1 MAVKQIYN
9 IVNSVNSQT
18 MGLDDLSVVDE
29 QGLISLGK
37 TILTTNGL
45 ADTWL
50 NSLAQRIGRTI
61 ISFREYKSKYSDMV
75 LDSMQW
81 GNIVQKIK
89 VSMPKATEDESY
101 NLVDGKSIDMYK
113 VANPKVTQSFFTTET
128 PYQFYVT
135 IKREQLEEAFTSET
149 AMNGFIGAI
158 YGEVQNAIEL
168 SLEGLARNCINN
180 FIAERLKSKK
190 CTFNLLGMYNNETGK
205 KLTVTTCKHDKEFL
219 AYCVSR
225 INLISK
231 YMENMTTIY
240 NDGTQTRHTPKA
252 LQHLRILED
261 FESRLET
268 VVQYQAFRDGY
279 VKLNNYHT
287 TSFWQSIKSPDSIFV
302 KPASDNAEASDNAK
316 ASDNAEAISQSNIL
330 AILYDRDALGLY
342 KKDSWNST
350 TPFNSAGGY
359 YNTYYHHKELYF
371 NDLSEN
377 FVVFYLAD
385 ADSEATK

>member
-1 MAVKQIYN
+1 MAVKQIYD
-9 IVNSVNSQT
+9 IVNSVNKQT
-18 MGLDDLSVVDE
+18 MGLTDLTVVDE
-29 QGLISLGK
+29 QGLISLGQ
-37 TILTTNGL
+37 TVLTTNGL

-50 NSLAQRIGRTI
+50 NSLAQRIGKTI

-89 VSMPKATEDESY
+89 VSMPEATKDESY
-101 NLVDGKSIDMYK
+101 NLIDGQSVDMYK
-113 VANPKVTQSFFTTET
+113 VANPKVTQSFFTSET

-135 IKREQLEEAFTSET
+135 VKRTQLKEAFTSET
-149 AMNGFIGAI
+149 SMNGFIGAV

-168 SLEGLARNCINN
+168 SLESLARNCINN
-180 FIAERLKSKK
+180 FIGEKVNAAKQI
-190 CTFNLLGMYNNETGK
+190 NLLDMYNTETNNT
-205 KLTVTTCKHDKEFL
+205 LTVNTCLHNKEFL

-225 INLISK
+225 INLYSK
-231 YMENMTTIY
+231 YMENMSTEY
-240 NDGTQTRHTPKA
+240 NDGSQTRHTPKS
-252 LQHLRILED
+252 LQHLRVLED

-268 VVQYQAFRDGY
+268 VVQYQAFRDNY

-287 TSFWQSIKSPDSIFV
+287 TSFWQSV
-302 KPASDNAEASDNAK
+302 KKPSEINVNISSDGTAVNYSG
-316 ASDNAEAISQSNIL
+316 IL
-330 AILYDRDALGLY
+330 AVLYDRDALGLY

-377 FVVFYLAD
+377 FVVFVIAD
-385 ADSEATK
+385 N

>member
-1 MAVKQIYN
+1 MEVKQIYD

-18 MGLDDLSVVDE
+18 MGVTDLTVVDE
-29 QGLISLGK
+29 QGLISLGQ
-37 TILTTNGL
+37 TILNTNGL

-50 NSLAQRIGRTI
+50 NSLAQRIGKTI

-89 VSMPKATEDESY
+89 VSMPKATKDESY
-101 NLVDGKSIDMYK
+101 SLVNGESVDMYK
-113 VANPKVTQSFFTTET
+113 VANPTVTQSFFTTET
-128 PYQFYVT
+128 PYQFFVT
-135 IKREQLEEAFTSET
+135 IKRTQLEEAFTSE
-149 AMNGFIGAI
+149 ASMNGFIGAI

-168 SLEGLARNCINN
+168 SLESLARNCINN
-180 FIAERLKSKK
+180 FIGERIKSNKGK
-190 CTFNLLGMYNNETGK
+190 YNLLSMYNTETGK
-205 KLTVTTCKHDKEFL
+205 TLKVNTCLHDKEFL

-231 YMENMTTIY
+231 YMENMSTIY
-240 NDGTQTRHTPKA
+240 NDGTQTRHTPKS
-252 LQHLRILED
+252 LQHLRVLED

-287 TSFWQSIKSPDSIFV
+287 TSFWQNIKYPDYI
-302 KPASDNAEASDNAK
+302 KINIASDGSLVHQA
-316 ASDNAEAISQSNIL
+316 NIL

-377 FVVFYLAD
+377 FVVFYIAD
-385 ADSEATK
+385 NTPTGKE

>member
-1 MAVKQIYN
+1 MAVKQIYD

-18 MGLDDLSVVDE
+18 MGVTDLTVVDE
-29 QGLISLGK
+29 QGLISLGQ
-37 TILTTNGL
+37 TVLTTNGL

-89 VSMPKATEDESY
+89 VSMPEATEDESY
-101 NLVDGKSIDMYK
+101 TLVDGKSIDMYK

-128 PYQFYVT
+128 PYQFFVT

-180 FIAERLKSKK
+180 FIAERVSSKK
-190 CTFNLLGMYNNETGK
+190 ASYNLLEMYNTETNK
-205 KLTVTTCKHDKEFL
+205 NLTVATCLHDKEFL

-231 YMENMTTIY
+231 YMENMTKIY

-252 LQHLRILED
+252 LQHLRVLED

-287 TSFWQSIKSPDSIFV
+287 TSFWQSIKNPDKINL
-302 KPASDNAEASDNAK
+302 KK
-316 ASDNAEAISQSNIL
+316 ASNGVALEQSNII

-385 ADSEATK
+385 A

>member
-1 MAVKQIYN
+1 MAVKQIYD
-9 IVNSVNSQT
+9 IVNSVNKQT
-18 MGLDDLSVVDE
+18 MGLTELTVVDE
-29 QGLISLGK
+29 QGLISLGQ
-37 TILTTNGL
+37 TVLTTNGL

-50 NSLAQRIGRTI
+50 NSLAQRIGKTI

-89 VSMPKATEDESY
+89 VSMPEATKDESY
-101 NLVDGKSIDMYK
+101 NLIDGQSVDMYK
-113 VANPKVTQSFFTTET
+113 VANPKVQQSFFTSET

-135 IKREQLEEAFTSET
+135 VKRTQLKEAFTSE
-149 AMNGFIGAI
+149 ASMNGFIGAI
-158 YGEVQNAIEL
+158 YGEVQNAIEV
-168 SLEGLARNCINN
+168 SLESLARNCINN
-180 FIAERLKSKK
+180 FIGEKINNTKQI
-190 CTFNLLGMYNNETGK
+190 NLLDMYNTETSNT
-205 KLTVTTCKHDKEFL
+205 LTVNTCLHNKEFL

-225 INLISK
+225 INLYSK
-231 YMENMTTIY
+231 YMENMSTAY
-240 NDGTQTRHTPKA
+240 NDGTQTRHTPKS
-252 LQHLRILED
+252 LQHLRVLED

-268 VVQYQAFRDGY
+268 VVQYQAFRDNY

-287 TSFWQSIKSPDSIFV
+287 TSFWQSVNKPSEINV
-302 KPASDNAEASDNAK
+302 KISSDGTAVTCSG
-316 ASDNAEAISQSNIL
+316 IL
-330 AILYDRDALGLY
+330 AVLYDRDALGLY

-377 FVVFYLAD
+377 FVVFVIAD
-385 ADSEATK
+385 N

>member
-1 MAVKQIYN
+1 MAGNKIYE
-9 IVNSVNSQT
+9 IVNSVNKQT
-18 MGLDDLSVVDE
+18 MGVTDLTVVDE
-29 QGLISLGK
+29 QGLISLGQ
-37 TILTTNGL
+37 TVLTTNGL

-75 LDSMQW
+75 LDSLQW

-89 VSMPKATEDESY
+89 VSMPEATEDESY
-101 NLVDGKSIDMYK
+101 NLVNGVSVDMYK
-113 VANPKVTQSFFTTET
+113 VAKPKVTQSFFTSET

-135 IKREQLEEAFTSET
+135 VKRTQLQEAFTSEG
-149 AMNGFIGAI
+149 AMNGFISAI

-168 SLEGLARNCINN
+168 SLESLARNCINN
-180 FIAERLKSKK
+180 FIGEKFKAKN
-190 CTFNLLGMYNNETGK
+190 TINLLSLYNTETSK
-205 KLTVTTCKHDKEFL
+205 ALTSTTCLHDKEFL
-219 AYCVSR
+219 AFCVSR
-225 INLISK
+225 IKLYSR
-231 YMENMTTIY
+231 YLENMSTKF
-240 NDGTQTRHTPKA
+240 NDGTQTRHTPKS
-252 LQHLRILED
+252 LQHLRVLED

-279 VKLNNYHT
+279 VKLENYHT
-287 TSFWQSIKSPDSIFV
+287 TSFWQALDTPDKINVKVSSDGTAIIKSGIV
-302 KPASDNAEASDNAK
+302 
-316 ASDNAEAISQSNIL
+316 AIM
-330 AILYDRDALGLY
+330 YDRDALGLY

-377 FVVFYLAD
+377 FVVFVIED
-385 ADSEATK
+385 A

>member
-1 MAVKQIYN
+1 MAVKQIYD

-18 MGLDDLSVVDE
+18 MGLNNLTVVDE
-29 QGLISLGK
+29 QGLISLGQ

-89 VSMPKATEDESY
+89 VSMPRATEDESY
-101 NLVDGKSIDMYK
+101 SLVNGQSVDMYK
-113 VANPKVTQSFFTTET
+113 VANPEVKQTFFTTET
-128 PYQFYVT
+128 PYQFFVT
-135 IKREQLEEAFTSET
+135 IKRKQLEEAFTSEN

-180 FIAERLKSKK
+180 FIAERFASGKAY
-190 CTFNLLGMYNNETGK
+190 FNLLEMYNTETNK
-205 KLTVTTCKHDKEFL
+205 TLTVNTCLHDKEFL

-240 NDGTQTRHTPKA
+240 NDGTQKRHTPKL
-252 LQHLRILED
+252 LQHLRVLED

-268 VVQYQAFRDGY
+268 VVQYQAFKDGY

-287 TSFWQSIKSPDSIFV
+287 TSFWQSIKEPDKINI
-302 KPASDNAEASDNAK
+302 KTASKGTALT
-316 ASDNAEAISQSNIL
+316 QSNII
-330 AILYDRDALGLY
+330 AVLYDRDALGLY

-385 ADSEATK
+385 A

>member
-1 MAVKQIYN
+1 MAVKQIYD
-9 IVNSVNSQT
+9 IVNSVNKQT
-18 MGLDDLSVVDE
+18 MGLTELTVVDE
-29 QGLISLGK
+29 ESLISLGQ
-37 TILTTNGL
+37 TVLTTNGL

-50 NSLAQRIGRTI
+50 NSLAQRIGKTI

-89 VSMPKATEDESY
+89 VSMPEATKDESY
-101 NLVDGKSIDMYK
+101 DLIDGQSVDMYK
-113 VANPKVTQSFFTTET
+113 VANPRVTQSFFTSET

-135 IKREQLEEAFTSET
+135 VKRTQLKEAFTSET
-149 AMNGFIGAI
+149 SMNGFIGAI

-168 SLEGLARNCINN
+168 SLESLARNCINN
-180 FIAERLKSKK
+180 FIGEKVNDTKQI
-190 CTFNLLGMYNNETGK
+190 NLLSMYNIETSNT
-205 KLTVTTCKHDKEFL
+205 LTVDTCLHNKEFL

-225 INLISK
+225 INLYSK
-231 YMENMTTIY
+231 YMENMSSAY
-240 NDGTQTRHTPKA
+240 NDGTQTRHTPKS
-252 LQHLRILED
+252 LQHLRVLED

-268 VVQYQAFRDGY
+268 VVQYQAFRDNY

-287 TSFWQSIKSPDSIFV
+287 TSFWQSVKKPSEIKV
-302 KPASDNAEASDNAK
+302 KIASDGTTVNCSG
-316 ASDNAEAISQSNIL
+316 IL
-330 AILYDRDALGLY
+330 AVLYDRDALGLY

-377 FVVFYLAD
+377 FLVFVIAD
-385 ADSEATK
+385 A

>member
-1 MAVKQIYN
+1 MPVKQIYD
-9 IVNSVNSQT
+9 IVNSVNKQT
-18 MGLDDLSVVDE
+18 MGLTDLTVVDE
-29 QGLISLGK
+29 QGLISLGQ
-37 TILTTNGL
+37 TVLTTNGL

-61 ISFREYKSKYSDMV
+61 ISFREYQSKYSDMV
-75 LDSMQW
+75 LDSLQW

-89 VSMPKATEDESY
+89 VSMPEATEDESY
-101 NLVDGKSIDMYK
+101 DLVDGESVDMYK
-113 VANPKVTQSFFTTET
+113 VANPKVTQSFFTSET
-128 PYQFYVT
+128 PYQFFVT
-135 IKREQLEEAFTSET
+135 VKRTQLQEAFTSEG

-168 SLEGLARNCINN
+168 SLESLARNCINN
-180 FIAERLKSKK
+180 FIAEKINKTSQVNLLSMYNTETNKTL
-190 CTFNLLGMYNNETGK
+190 TFN
-205 KLTVTTCKHDKEFL
+205 TCLHDKEFL

-225 INLISK
+225 INLYSK
-231 YMENMTTIY
+231 YMENMSTEY
-240 NDGTQTRHTPKA
+240 NDGTQTRHTPKS
-252 LQHLRILED
+252 LQHLRVLED

-268 VVQYQAFRDGY
+268 VVQYQAFRENY

-287 TSFWQSIKSPDSIFV
+287 TSFWQSIKKPSEINV
-302 KPASDNAEASDNAK
+302 KISSDGTEINSKGIVAV
-316 ASDNAEAISQSNIL
+316 
-330 AILYDRDALGLY
+330 LYDRDALGLY

-377 FVVFYLAD
+377 FVVFVIED
-385 ADSEATK
+385 A

>member
-1 MAVKQIYN
+1 MAVKQIYD

-18 MGLDDLSVVDE
+18 MGVTNLTVVDE
-29 QGLISLGK
+29 QGLISLGQ
-37 TILTTNGL
+37 TVLTTNGL

-89 VSMPKATEDESY
+89 VSMPEATEDESY
-101 NLVDGKSIDMYK
+101 ALVDGKSIDMYK

-128 PYQFYVT
+128 PYQFFVT
-135 IKREQLEEAFTSET
+135 IKREQLEEAFTSEQS
-149 AMNGFIGAI
+149 MNGFIGAI

-168 SLEGLARNCINN
+168 SLESLARNCINN
-180 FIAERLKSKK
+180 FIAERIKSNKAE
-190 CTFNLLGMYNNETGK
+190 FNLLEMYNTETNK
-205 KLTVTTCKHDKEFL
+205 TLTTTTCLYDKEFL
-219 AYCVSR
+219 AFCVSR

-231 YMENMTTIY
+231 YMENMTKIY
-240 NDGTQTRHTPKA
+240 NDGTQTRHTPKS
-252 LQHLRILED
+252 LQHLRVLED

-287 TSFWQSIKSPDSIFV
+287 TSFWQSIKNPSTINI
-302 KPASDNAEASDNAK
+302 KPSSGGT
-316 ASDNAEAISQSNIL
+316 AIEQDYIL
-330 AILYDRDALGLY
+330 AVLYDRDALGLY

-377 FVVFYLAD
+377 FVVFYIAN
-385 ADSEATK
+385 E

>member
-1 MAVKQIYN
+1 MAVKQIYA
-9 IVNSVNSQT
+9 IVNSVNNQT
-18 MGLDDLSVVDE
+18 MGLTDLNVVDE
-29 QGLISLGK
+29 QGLISLGQ
-37 TILTTNGL
+37 TVLATNGL

-50 NSLAQRIGRTI
+50 NSLAQRIGKTI

-89 VSMPKATEDESY
+89 VSMPEATEDESY
-101 NLVDGKSIDMYK
+101 NLEDGKSIDMYK
-113 VANPKVTQSFFTTET
+113 VANPKIKQTFFTSET

-135 IKREQLEEAFTSET
+135 VKRNQLKEAFTSED

-168 SLEGLARNCINN
+168 SLESLARNCINN
-180 FIAERLKSKK
+180 FIGEKVNGKK
-190 CTFNLLGMYNNETGK
+190 QINLLDMYNKETTN
-205 KLTVTTCKHDKEFL
+205 KLTVATCMHSSEFL

-225 INLISK
+225 INLYSK
-231 YMENMTTIY
+231 YMENMSTEY
-240 NDGTQTRHTPKA
+240 NDGEQKRHTPKS
-252 LQHLRILED
+252 LQHLRVLED

-268 VVQYQAFRDGY
+268 VVQYQAFRDNY
-279 VKLNNYHT
+279 VKLHNYHT
-287 TSFWQSIKSPDSIFV
+287 TSFWQSIKKPNEIHV
-302 KPASDNAEASDNAK
+302 KIASNGTEVR
-316 ASDNAEAISQSNIL
+316 QSGIL
-330 AILYDRDALGLY
+330 AVLYDRDALGLY

-377 FVVFYLAD
+377 FLVFVIAD
-385 ADSEATK
+385 VADVADV

>member
-1 MAVKQIYN
+1 MAVKQIYE
-9 IVNSVNSQT
+9 IVNSVNKQT
-18 MGLDDLSVVDE
+18 MGLTDLTVVDE
-29 QGLISLGK
+29 QGLISLGQ
-37 TILTTNGL
+37 TVLTTNGL

-89 VSMPKATEDESY
+89 VSMPEATEDESY
-101 NLVDGKSIDMYK
+101 SLVNGKSVDMYK
-113 VANPKVTQSFFTTET
+113 VANPKVKQTFFTSET

-135 IKREQLEEAFTSET
+135 VKRNQLEEAFTSEG

-168 SLEGLARNCINN
+168 SLESLARNCINN
-180 FIAERLKSKK
+180 FIGEKFKSQK
-190 CTFNLLGMYNNETGK
+190 TINLLAMYNTETGK
-205 KLTVTTCKHDKEFL
+205 TLTVNTCLHDKEFL

-225 INLISK
+225 INLYSK
-231 YMENMTTIY
+231 YMENMSTEY
-240 NDGTQTRHTPKA
+240 NDGTQTRHTPKS
-252 LQHLRILED
+252 LQHLRVLED

-268 VVQYQAFRDGY
+268 VVQYQAFRDNY

-287 TSFWQSIKSPDSIFV
+287 TSFWQSIKKPDEINV
-302 KPASDNAEASDNAK
+302 KLASDGTPAHYTGIVAV
-316 ASDNAEAISQSNIL
+316 
-330 AILYDRDALGLY
+330 LYDRDALGLY

-377 FVVFYLAD
+377 FVVFVIANV
-385 ADSEATK
+385 SATK

>member
-1 MAVKQIYN
+1 MAVKQIYD

-18 MGLDDLSVVDE
+18 MGVTDLTVVDE
-29 QGLISLGK
+29 QGLISLGQ

-50 NSLAQRIGRTI
+50 NSLAQRIGKTI

-89 VSMPKATEDESY
+89 VSMPEATEDESY
-101 NLVDGKSIDMYK
+101 SLVNGESVDMYK
-113 VANPKVTQSFFTTET
+113 IANPKVTQSFFTTET
-128 PYQFYVT
+128 PYQFFVT
-135 IKREQLEEAFTSET
+135 IKRTQLEEAFTSE
-149 AMNGFIGAI
+149 ASMNGFIGAI

-168 SLEGLARNCINN
+168 SLESLARNCINN
-180 FIAERLKSKK
+180 FIGERIKSNKGK
-190 CTFNLLGMYNNETGK
+190 YNLLSMYNTETGK
-205 KLTVTTCKHDKEFL
+205 TLTVKNCLHDKEFL

-231 YMENMTTIY
+231 YMENMSTIY
-240 NDGTQTRHTPKA
+240 NDGTQTRHTPKS
-252 LQHLRILED
+252 LQHLRVLED

-287 TSFWQSIKSPDSIFV
+287 TSFWQNIKNPDYI
-302 KPASDNAEASDNAK
+302 KINIASNGSLVHQA
-316 ASDNAEAISQSNIL
+316 NIL

-377 FVVFYLAD
+377 FVVFYIAD
-385 ADSEATK
+385 TSPTGKD

>member
-1 MAVKQIYN
+1 MAEKQIYD
-9 IVNSVNSQT
+9 IVNSVNEQT
-18 MGLDDLSVVDE
+18 MGLTDLTVVDE
-29 QGLISLGK
+29 QGLISLGQK
-37 TILTTNGL
+37 VLTTNGL

-50 NSLAQRIGRTI
+50 NSLAQRIGKTI

-89 VSMPKATEDESY
+89 VSMPEATKDESY
-101 NLVDGKSIDMYK
+101 DLIDGKSVDMYK
-113 VANPKVTQSFFTTET
+113 VANPKVTQSFFTSET

-135 IKREQLEEAFTSET
+135 VKRTQLKEAFTSET
-149 AMNGFIGAI
+149 SMNGFIGAI

-168 SLEGLARNCINN
+168 SLENLARNCINN
-180 FIAERLKSKK
+180 FIGEKVNKAKQV
-190 CTFNLLGMYNNETGK
+190 NLLDMYNTETGDT
-205 KLTVTTCKHDKEFL
+205 LTAKTCLHNKDFL

-225 INLISK
+225 INLYSK
-231 YMENMTTIY
+231 YMENMSTAY
-240 NDGTQTRHTPKA
+240 NDGTQTRHTPKS
-252 LQHLRILED
+252 LQHLRVLED

-268 VVQYQAFRDGY
+268 VVQYQAFRDNY

-287 TSFWQSIKSPDSIFV
+287 TSFWQSV
-302 KPASDNAEASDNAK
+302 KKPSEINVNISSDGTAVTYSG
-316 ASDNAEAISQSNIL
+316 IL
-330 AILYDRDALGLY
+330 AVLYDRDALGLY

-377 FVVFYLAD
+377 FVVFVIAD
-385 ADSEATK
+385 A

>member
-1 MAVKQIYN
+1 MAVKQIYD
-9 IVNSVNSQT
+9 IVNSVNKQT
-18 MGLDDLSVVDE
+18 MGLADLTVVDE
-29 QGLISLGK
+29 QGLISLGQ
-37 TILTTNGL
+37 TILTTSGL

-89 VSMPKATEDESY
+89 VSMPEATEDESY
-101 NLVDGKSIDMYK
+101 SLVNGESVDMYK
-113 VANPKVTQSFFTTET
+113 VANPTVKQTFFTSET

-135 IKREQLEEAFTSET
+135 VKRNQLEEAFTSEG

-168 SLEGLARNCINN
+168 SLESLARNCINN
-180 FIAERLKSKK
+180 FIGEKFKSQK
-190 CTFNLLGMYNNETGK
+190 TINLLAMYNTETGK
-205 KLTVTTCKHDKEFL
+205 TLTVNTCLHDKEFL

-225 INLISK
+225 INLYSK
-231 YMENMTTIY
+231 YMENMSSEY
-240 NDGTQTRHTPKA
+240 NDGSQTRHTPKS
-252 LQHLRILED
+252 LQHLRVLED

-268 VVQYQAFRDGY
+268 VVQYQAFRDNY

-287 TSFWQSIKSPDSIFV
+287 TSFWQSIKKPDEINVKHASDG
-302 KPASDNAEASDNAK
+302 KPAHYTGIVAV
-316 ASDNAEAISQSNIL
+316 
-330 AILYDRDALGLY
+330 LYDRDALGLY

-377 FVVFYLAD
+377 FVVFVIANV
-385 ADSEATK
+385 SATE

>member
-1 MAVKQIYN
+1 MAVKQIYD
-9 IVNSVNSQT
+9 IVNSVNKQT
-18 MGLDDLSVVDE
+18 MGLTDLTVVDE
-29 QGLISLGK
+29 QGLISLGQ
-37 TILTTNGL
+37 TVLTTNGL

-89 VSMPKATEDESY
+89 VSMPEATEDESY
-101 NLVDGKSIDMYK
+101 NLVEGQSVDMYK
-113 VANPKVTQSFFTTET
+113 VANPKVTQSFFTSET

-135 IKREQLEEAFTSET
+135 VKRTQLKEAFTSET
-149 AMNGFIGAI
+149 SMHSFIGAI

-168 SLEGLARNCINN
+168 SLESLARNCINN
-180 FIAERLKSKK
+180 FIGERINATKEI
-190 CTFNLLGMYNNETGK
+190 NLLAMYNNETNK
-205 KLTVTTCKHDKEFL
+205 TLTVNTCLHDKEFL
-219 AYCVSR
+219 AFCVSR
-225 INLISK
+225 INLYSK
-231 YMENMTTIY
+231 YMENMSTEY
-240 NDGTQTRHTPKA
+240 NDGSQTRHTPKS
-252 LQHLRILED
+252 LQHLRVLED

-268 VVQYQAFRDGY
+268 VVQYQAFRDNY

-287 TSFWQSIKSPDSIFV
+287 TSFWQSIKKPSVINV
-302 KPASDNAEASDNAK
+302 KISSDGTAVNHSG
-316 ASDNAEAISQSNIL
+316 IL
-330 AILYDRDALGLY
+330 AVLYDRDALGLY
-342 KKDSWNST
+342 KKDSWSST

-377 FVVFYLAD
+377 FVVFVIA
-385 ADSEATK
+385 EE

>member
-1 MAVKQIYN
+1 MAVKQIYD

-18 MGLDDLSVVDE
+18 MGVKDLTVVDE
-29 QGLISLGK
+29 QGLISLGQ
-37 TILTTNGL
+37 TVLTTNGL

-50 NSLAQRIGRTI
+50 NSLAQRIGKTI

-89 VSMPKATEDESY
+89 VSMPLATKDESY
-101 NLVDGKSIDMYK
+101 SLVDGQSVDMYK

-135 IKREQLEEAFTSET
+135 VKRTQLEEAFTSEG

-180 FIAERLKSKK
+180 FIAERLASGKSY
-190 CTFNLLGMYNNETGK
+190 FNLLKMYNDETNK
-205 KLTVTTCKHDKEFL
+205 ALTVNTCLHDKEFL

-231 YMENMTTIY
+231 YMENMTQIY
-240 NDGTQTRHTPKA
+240 NDGTQKRHTPKS
-252 LQHLRILED
+252 LQHLRVLED

-287 TSFWQSIKSPDSIFV
+287 TSFWQSIKKPDAINITT
-302 KPASDNAEASDNAK
+302 ASKGTSLV
-316 ASDNAEAISQSNIL
+316 QSGIM
-330 AILYDRDALGLY
+330 AVLYDRDALGLY

-385 ADSEATK
+385 EASEPTK

>member
-1 MAVKQIYN
+1 MAVKQIYD

-18 MGLDDLSVVDE
+18 MGVKDLTVVDE
-29 QGLISLGK
+29 QGLISLGQ

-50 NSLAQRIGRTI
+50 NSLAQRIGKTI

-89 VSMPKATEDESY
+89 VSMPVATEDESY
-101 NLVDGKSIDMYK
+101 SLVNGKSVDMYK
-113 VANPKVTQSFFTTET
+113 VANPTVTQSFFTTET

-135 IKREQLEEAFTSET
+135 VKRTQLEEAFTSEG

-180 FIAERLKSKK
+180 FIAERIASGKGY
-190 CTFNLLGMYNNETGK
+190 FNLLKMYNDETNK
-205 KLTVTTCKHDKEFL
+205 SLTVKTCLHDKEFL

-231 YMENMTTIY
+231 YMENMTQIY
-240 NDGTQTRHTPKA
+240 NDGTQQRHTPKS
-252 LQHLRILED
+252 LQHLRVLED

-287 TSFWQSIKSPDSIFV
+287 TSFWQSIKNPDTINITTASKG
-302 KPASDNAEASDNAK
+302 KPLV
-316 ASDNAEAISQSNIL
+316 QSGIM
-330 AILYDRDALGLY
+330 AVLYDRDALGLY

-385 ADSEATK
+385 EVVETAN

>member
-1 MAVKQIYN
+1 MAVKQIYD
-9 IVNSVNSQT
+9 IVNSVNKQT
-18 MGLDDLSVVDE
+18 MGVTDLTVVDE
-29 QGLISLGK
+29 QGLISLGQ

-75 LDSMQW
+75 LDTMQW

-89 VSMPKATEDESY
+89 VSMPEATEDESY
-101 NLVDGKSIDMYK
+101 SLVDGQSVDMYK
-113 VANPKVTQSFFTTET
+113 VANPKVTQSFFTSET

-135 IKREQLEEAFTSET
+135 VKRTQLEEAFTSET
-149 AMNGFIGAI
+149 SMNGFIGAI

-168 SLEGLARNCINN
+168 SLETLARNCINN
-180 FIAERLKSKK
+180 FIGEKVHDTKQI
-190 CTFNLLGMYNNETGK
+190 NLLAMYNAETSK
-205 KLTVTTCKHDKEFL
+205 TLTVTTCLHDKEFL

-225 INLISK
+225 INLYSK
-231 YMENMTTIY
+231 YMENMSSEY
-240 NDGTQTRHTPKA
+240 NNGTQTRHTPKS
-252 LQHLRILED
+252 LQHLRVLED

-268 VVQYQAFRDGY
+268 VVQYQAFRDNY

-287 TSFWQSIKSPDSIFV
+287 TSFWQSIKKPSEINV
-302 KPASDNAEASDNAK
+302 KIASDGTAVTYSG
-316 ASDNAEAISQSNIL
+316 IL
-330 AILYDRDALGLY
+330 AVLYDRDALGLY

-350 TPFNSAGGY
+350 TPFNRAGGY

-377 FVVFYLAD
+377 FLVFVIAD
-385 ADSEATK
+385 E

>member
-1 MAVKQIYN
+1 MAVKQIYD

-18 MGLDDLSVVDE
+18 MGVSDLTVVDE
-29 QGLISLGK
+29 QGLISLGQ
-37 TILTTNGL
+37 TILTTSGL

-50 NSLAQRIGRTI
+50 NSLAQRIGKTI

-89 VSMPKATEDESY
+89 VSMPEATQDESY
-101 NLVDGKSIDMYK
+101 SLVNGKSVDMYK

-128 PYQFYVT
+128 PYQFFVT
-135 IKREQLEEAFTSET
+135 IKRTQLEEAFTSE
-149 AMNGFIGAI
+149 ASMIGFIGAI

-168 SLEGLARNCINN
+168 SLESLARNCITN
-180 FIAERLKSKK
+180 FIGERIKSNKGNY
-190 CTFNLLGMYNNETGK
+190 NLLSMYNTETGK
-205 KLTVTTCKHDKEFL
+205 TLKVNTCLHDKEFL

-231 YMENMTTIY
+231 YMENMSTLY
-240 NDGTQTRHTPKA
+240 NDGTQTRHTPKS
-252 LQHLRILED
+252 LQHLRVLED

-279 VKLNNYHT
+279 VKLDNYHT
-287 TSFWQSIKSPDSIFV
+287 TSFWQNIKYPDYI
-302 KPASDNAEASDNAK
+302 KINIASDGSLVHQA
-316 ASDNAEAISQSNIL
+316 NIL

-342 KKDSWNST
+342 KKDSWTST

-377 FVVFYLAD
+377 FVVFYIAD
-385 ADSEATK
+385 TTPPGKE

>member
-1 MAVKQIYN
+1 MAVKQIYD
-9 IVNSVNSQT
+9 IVNSVNKQT
-18 MGLDDLSVVDE
+18 MGLTDLTVVDE
-29 QGLISLGK
+29 QGLISLGQ
-37 TILTTNGL
+37 TVLTTNGL

-81 GNIVQKIK
+81 GNVVQKIK
-89 VSMPKATEDESY
+89 VSMPEATEDESY
-101 NLVDGKSIDMYK
+101 NLVEGQSVDMYK
-113 VANPKVTQSFFTTET
+113 VANPKVEQSFFTSET
-128 PYQFYVT
+128 PYQFFVT
-135 IKREQLEEAFTSET
+135 VKRTQLEEAFISET
-149 AMNGFIGAI
+149 SMNGFIGAI

-168 SLEGLARNCINN
+168 SLESLARNCINN
-180 FIAERLKSKK
+180 FIGEKINATKQI
-190 CTFNLLGMYNNETGK
+190 NLLTMYNTETNK
-205 KLTVTTCKHDKEFL
+205 TLTVDTCLHDKEFL

-225 INLISK
+225 INLYSK
-231 YMENMTTIY
+231 YMENMSTEY
-240 NDGTQTRHTPKA
+240 NDGTQTRHTPKS
-252 LQHLRILED
+252 LQHLRVLED

-268 VVQYQAFRDGY
+268 VVQYQAFRDNY

-287 TSFWQSIKSPDSIFV
+287 TSFWQSIK
-302 KPASDNAEASDNAK
+302 KPSEINVEISSDGTAVNYSGIVAV
-316 ASDNAEAISQSNIL
+316 
-330 AILYDRDALGLY
+330 LYDRDALGLY

-377 FVVFYLAD
+377 FVVFVIAD
-385 ADSEATK
+385 E

>member
-9 IVNSVNSQT
+9 IVNSVNKQT
-18 MGLDDLSVVDE
+18 MGLTDLTVVDE
-29 QGLISLGK
+29 QGLISLGQ
-37 TILTTNGL
+37 TVLTTNGL

-89 VSMPKATEDESY
+89 VSMPEATEDESY
-101 NLVDGKSIDMYK
+101 SLVNGQSVDMYK
-113 VANPKVTQSFFTTET
+113 VSNPKVKQTFFTSET

-135 IKREQLEEAFTSET
+135 VKRNQLEEAFTSEG

-168 SLEGLARNCINN
+168 SLESLARNCINN
-180 FIAERLKSKK
+180 FIGEKFKAQK
-190 CTFNLLGMYNNETGK
+190 TINLLAMYNTETNK
-205 KLTVTTCKHDKEFL
+205 KLTVATCLHDKEFL

-225 INLISK
+225 INLYSK
-231 YMENMTTIY
+231 YMENMSTEY
-240 NDGTQTRHTPKA
+240 NDGTQTRHTPKS
-252 LQHLRILED
+252 LQHLRVLED

-268 VVQYQAFRDGY
+268 VVQYQAFRDNY

-287 TSFWQSIKSPDSIFV
+287 TSFWQSIKKPDEINV
-302 KPASDNAEASDNAK
+302 KLASDGTPAHYTG
-316 ASDNAEAISQSNIL
+316 IL
-330 AILYDRDALGLY
+330 AVLYDRDALGLY

-377 FVVFYLAD
+377 FIVFVIAD
-385 ADSEATK
+385 VSASK

>member
-1 MAVKQIYN
+1 MAVKQIYD

-18 MGLDDLSVVDE
+18 MGLTNLTVVDE
-29 QGLISLGK
+29 QGLISLGQ
-37 TILTTNGL
+37 TVLTTNGL

-89 VSMPKATEDESY
+89 VSMPEATEDESY
-101 NLVDGKSIDMYK
+101 NLVDGQSVDMYK

-135 IKREQLEEAFTSET
+135 IKRTQLEEAFTSEGS
-149 AMNGFIGAI
+149 MNGFISAI

-168 SLEGLARNCINN
+168 SLESLARNCINN
-180 FIAERLKSKK
+180 FIAERLKTNKGK
-190 CTFNLLGMYNNETGK
+190 YNLLAMYNTETNK
-205 KLTVTTCKHDKEFL
+205 TLTTDTCLHDKDFL

-225 INLISK
+225 IKLISK
-231 YMENMTTIY
+231 YMENMSNIY
-240 NDGTQTRHTPKA
+240 NDGTQTRHTPKS
-252 LQHLRILED
+252 LQHLRVLED

-279 VKLNNYHT
+279 VKLENYHT
-287 TSFWQSIKSPDSIFV
+287 TSFWQSINYPSNINI
-302 KPASDNAEASDNAK
+302 KPSSGGT
-316 ASDNAEAISQSNIL
+316 AIEQGNIL

-359 YNTYYHHKELYF
+359 YNSYYHHKELYF

-377 FVVFYLAD
+377 FVVFYIAN
-385 ADSEATK
+385 A

>member
-1 MAVKQIYN
+1 MAVKQIYD
-9 IVNSVNSQT
+9 IVNSVNKQT
-18 MGLDDLSVVDE
+18 MGLSDLTVVDE
-29 QGLISLGK
+29 QGLISLGQ
-37 TILTTNGL
+37 TVLTTNGL

-50 NSLAQRIGRTI
+50 NSLAQRIGKTI

-75 LDSMQW
+75 LNSMQW

-89 VSMPKATEDESY
+89 VSMPEATEDESY
-101 NLVDGKSIDMYK
+101 NLVNGKSVDMYK

-135 IKREQLEEAFTSET
+135 IKRTQLEEAFTSET
-149 AMNGFIGAI
+149 SMNGFIGAI

-168 SLEGLARNCINN
+168 SLESLARNCINN
-180 FIAERLKSKK
+180 YIMECSETER
-190 CTFNLLGMYNNETGK
+190 TINLLQLYNTETNK
-205 KLTVTTCKHDKEFL
+205 TLTVNTCLHDKDFL
-219 AYCVSR
+219 SYCVSR
-225 INLISK
+225 IKTISK
-231 YMENMTTIY
+231 YMENMTSGIY
-240 NDGTQTRHTPKA
+240 NDGTQTRHTPKN
-252 LQHLRILED
+252 LQVLRVLED

-279 VKLNNYHT
+279 VKLDNYHT
-287 TSFWQSIKSPDSIFV
+287 TSFWQSIKNPYSLNITR
-302 KPASDNAEASDNAK
+302 ASDGT
-316 ASDNAEAISQSNIL
+316 SNTYDTIKVI
-330 AILYDRDALGLY
+330 AVLYDRDALGLY

-377 FVVFYLAD
+377 FVVFTIAD
-385 ADSEATK
+385 A

>member
-1 MAVKQIYN
+1 MAVKQIYD

-18 MGLDDLSVVDE
+18 MGVTDLTVVDE
-29 QGLISLGK
+29 QGLISLGQ
-37 TILTTNGL
+37 TVLTTNGL

-89 VSMPKATEDESY
+89 VSMPEATEDESY
-101 NLVDGKSIDMYK
+101 SLVDGQSVDMYK

-135 IKREQLEEAFTSET
+135 IKREQLEEAFTSEN

-180 FIAERLKSKK
+180 YIAECIGSKRQI
-190 CTFNLLGMYNNETGK
+190 NLLKLYNTETNK
-205 KLTVTTCKHDKEFL
+205 SLTTDTCLHDKEFL
-219 AYCVSR
+219 AFCVSR

-231 YMENMTTIY
+231 YMENMTKMY
-240 NDGTQTRHTPKA
+240 NNGTETRHTPKS
-252 LQHLRILED
+252 LQHLRVLED

-287 TSFWQSIKSPDSIFV
+287 TSFWQSIKKPYSLSI
-302 KPASDNAEASDNAK
+302 KRASDKSTINYDSTK
-316 ASDNAEAISQSNIL
+316 IL
-330 AILYDRDALGLY
+330 AVLYDRDALGLY
-342 KKDSWNST
+342 KKDSWTST

-377 FVVFYLAD
+377 FVVFCIVD
-385 ADSEATK
+385 TPPTGKE

>member
-1 MAVKQIYN
+1 MAVKQIYE
-9 IVNSVNSQT
+9 IVNSVNKQT
-18 MGLDDLSVVDE
+18 MGLTDLTVVDE
-29 QGLISLGK
+29 QGLISLGQ
-37 TILTTNGL
+37 TVLTTNGL

-89 VSMPKATEDESY
+89 VSMPEATEDESY
-101 NLVDGKSIDMYK
+101 SLVNGKSVDMYK
-113 VANPKVTQSFFTTET
+113 VANPKVKQTFFTSET

-135 IKREQLEEAFTSET
+135 VKRNQLEEAFTSEG

-168 SLEGLARNCINN
+168 SLESLARNCINN
-180 FIAERLKSKK
+180 FIGEKFKSQK
-190 CTFNLLGMYNNETGK
+190 TINLLAMYNTETGK
-205 KLTVTTCKHDKEFL
+205 TLTVNTCLHDKEFL

-225 INLISK
+225 INLYSK
-231 YMENMTTIY
+231 YMENMSTEY
-240 NDGTQTRHTPKA
+240 NDGTQTRHTPKS
-252 LQHLRILED
+252 LQHLRVLED

-268 VVQYQAFRDGY
+268 VVQYQAFRDNY

-287 TSFWQSIKSPDSIFV
+287 TSFWQSIKKPDEINVNLASDG
-302 KPASDNAEASDNAK
+302 KPAHYTGIVAV
-316 ASDNAEAISQSNIL
+316 
-330 AILYDRDALGLY
+330 LYDRDALGLY

-377 FVVFYLAD
+377 FVVFVIANV
-385 ADSEATK
+385 STTG

>member
-1 MAVKQIYN
+1 MAVKQIYD

-18 MGLDDLSVVDE
+18 MGITDLTVVDE
-29 QGLISLGK
+29 QGLISLGQ
-37 TILTTNGL
+37 TVLTTNGL

-50 NSLAQRIGRTI
+50 NSLAQRIGKTI

-89 VSMPKATEDESY
+89 VSMPEATEDESY
-101 NLVDGKSIDMYK
+101 ALVNGQSVDMYK

-135 IKREQLEEAFTSET
+135 IKREQLEEAFTSEN

-168 SLEGLARNCINN
+168 SLESLARNCINN
-180 FIAERLKSKK
+180 FIAECHGTNRVI
-190 CTFNLLGMYNNETGK
+190 NLLKLYNNETGQ
-205 KLTVTTCKHDKEFL
+205 KLTVSKCKHDKDFL

-225 INLISK
+225 IKLISK
-231 YMENMTTIY
+231 YMENMTSGLY
-240 NDGTQTRHTPKA
+240 NDGTQTRHTPKSM
-252 LQHLRILED
+252 QHLRILED

-268 VVQYQAFRDGY
+268 VVQYQAFKDGY
-279 VKLNNYHT
+279 VKLENYHT
-287 TSFWQSIKSPDSIFV
+287 TSFWQNIKKPTSIDITR
-302 KPASDNAEASDNAK
+302 ASDGTEVKFFADEV
-316 ASDNAEAISQSNIL
+316 L
-330 AILYDRDALGLY
+330 AVLYDRDALGLY

-377 FVVFYLAD
+377 FVVFIISDL
-385 ADSEATK
+385 

>member
-1 MAVKQIYN
+1 MAVKQIYD
-9 IVNSVNSQT
+9 IVNSVNNQT
-18 MGLDDLSVVDE
+18 MGLTDLTVVDE
-29 QGLISLGK
+29 QGLISLGQ
-37 TILTTNGL
+37 TVLTTNGL

-61 ISFREYKSKYSDMV
+61 ISFREYQSKYSDMV

-89 VSMPKATEDESY
+89 VSMPEATEDESY
-101 NLVDGKSIDMYK
+101 NLVDGQSVDMYK
-113 VANPKVTQSFFTTET
+113 VSNPKVKQTFFTSET

-135 IKREQLEEAFTSET
+135 VKRNQLEEAFTSEG
-149 AMNGFIGAI
+149 AMNGFISAI

-168 SLEGLARNCINN
+168 SLESLARNCINN
-180 FIAERLKSKK
+180 FIGEKFKSKK
-190 CTFNLLGMYNNETGK
+190 TINLLDMYNTETSK
-205 KLTVTTCKHDKEFL
+205 TLTVDTCLHDKEFL

-225 INLISK
+225 INLYSK
-231 YMENMTTIY
+231 YMENMSSEY
-240 NDGTQTRHTPKA
+240 NDGTQTRHTPKS
-252 LQHLRILED
+252 LQHLRVLED

-268 VVQYQAFRDGY
+268 VVQYQAFRDNY

-287 TSFWQSIKSPDSIFV
+287 TSFWQSIKKPDEINV
-302 KPASDNAEASDNAK
+302 KLASDGTPAHYTGIVAV
-316 ASDNAEAISQSNIL
+316 
-330 AILYDRDALGLY
+330 LYDRDALGLY

-377 FVVFYLAD
+377 FVVFVIANV
-385 ADSEATK
+385 SATE

>member
-1 MAVKQIYN
+1 MAVKQIYD
-9 IVNSVNSQT
+9 IVNSVNKQT
-18 MGLDDLSVVDE
+18 MGLTDLTVVDE
-29 QGLISLGK
+29 QGLISLGQ
-37 TILTTNGL
+37 TVLTTNGL

-89 VSMPKATEDESY
+89 VSMPEATEDKSY
-101 NLVDGKSIDMYK
+101 SLVDGESVDMYK

-128 PYQFYVT
+128 PYQFFVT
-135 IKREQLEEAFTSET
+135 IKRRQLEEAFTSELS
-149 AMNGFIGAI
+149 MNGFIGAI

-168 SLEGLARNCINN
+168 SLESLARNCINN
-180 FIAERLKSKK
+180 FIGEKFKAEN
-190 CTFNLLGMYNNETGK
+190 TINLLSLYNTETGK
-205 KLTVTTCKHDKEFL
+205 NLTSTTCLHDREFL
-219 AYCVSR
+219 AFCVSR
-225 INLISK
+225 IKLYSR
-231 YMENMTTIY
+231 YLENMSTKF
-240 NDGTQTRHTPKA
+240 NDGTQTRHTPKS
-252 LQHLRILED
+252 LQHLRVLED

-268 VVQYQAFRDGY
+268 VVQYQAFKDGY
-279 VKLNNYHT
+279 VKLENYHT
-287 TSFWQSIKSPDSIFV
+287 TSFWQSLDKPDQINV
-302 KPASDNAEASDNAK
+302 KVSSDGT
-316 ASDNAEAISQSNIL
+316 AIQKRGII
-330 AILYDRDALGLY
+330 AIMYDRDALGLY

-377 FVVFYLAD
+377 FVVFVIAD
-385 ADSEATK
+385 ADAPA

>member
-1 MAVKQIYN
+1 MAVKQIYD
-9 IVNSVNSQT
+9 IVNAVNSQT
-18 MGLDDLSVVDE
+18 MGVTDLTVVDE
-29 QGLISLGK
+29 QGLISLGQ
-37 TILTTNGL
+37 TVLTTNGL

-89 VSMPKATEDESY
+89 VSMPEATEDESY
-101 NLVDGKSIDMYK
+101 TLVDGKSIDMYK

-128 PYQFYVT
+128 PYQFFVT
-135 IKREQLEEAFTSET
+135 IKREQLEEAFTSEPS
-149 AMNGFIGAI
+149 MYGFIGAI

-180 FIAERLKSKK
+180 FIAECNATDRQI
-190 CTFNLLGMYNNETGK
+190 NLLKLYNTETNK
-205 KLTVTTCKHDKEFL
+205 SLTVDTCLHDKEFL
-219 AYCVSR
+219 AFCVSR

-231 YMENMTTIY
+231 YMENMTKIY
-240 NDGTQTRHTPKA
+240 NNGTETRHTPKS
-252 LQHLRILED
+252 LQHLRVLED

-287 TSFWQSIKSPDSIFV
+287 TSFWQSIKNPYSLSV
-302 KPASDNAEASDNAK
+302 KRASDKAVITYDNTK
-316 ASDNAEAISQSNIL
+316 IL
-330 AILYDRDALGLY
+330 AVLYDRDALGLY

-377 FVVFYLAD
+377 FVVFCIANTPPTGK
-385 ADSEATK
+385 E

>member
-1 MAVKQIYN
+1 MAVKQIYD
-9 IVNSVNSQT
+9 IVNSVNNQT
-18 MGLDDLSVVDE
+18 MGLTDLTIVDE
-29 QGLISLGK
+29 EGLISLGQ
-37 TILTTNGL
+37 TVLTTNGL

-89 VSMPKATEDESY
+89 VSMPEATEDESY
-101 NLVDGKSIDMYK
+101 SLVNGESVDMYK
-113 VANPKVTQSFFTTET
+113 VANPEVKQTFFTSET

-135 IKREQLEEAFTSET
+135 VKRNQLEEAFTSEG

-168 SLEGLARNCINN
+168 SLESLARNCINN
-180 FIAERLKSKK
+180 FIGEKFKSNK
-190 CTFNLLGMYNNETGK
+190 TINLLAMYNTETGK
-205 KLTVTTCKHDKEFL
+205 TLTVNTCLHDKEFL

-225 INLISK
+225 INLYSK
-231 YMENMTTIY
+231 YMENMSTEY
-240 NDGTQTRHTPKA
+240 NDGTQTRHTPKS
-252 LQHLRILED
+252 LQHLRVLED

-268 VVQYQAFRDGY
+268 VVQYQAFRDNY

-287 TSFWQSIKSPDSIFV
+287 TSFWQSIKKPDGINV
-302 KPASDNAEASDNAK
+302 KLASDGTPANYTGIVAV
-316 ASDNAEAISQSNIL
+316 
-330 AILYDRDALGLY
+330 LYDRDALGLY

-377 FVVFYLAD
+377 FVVFVIANVNG
-385 ADSEATK
+385 TK

>member
-9 IVNSVNSQT
+9 IVNSVNKQT
-18 MGLDDLSVVDE
+18 MGLTDLTVVDE
-29 QGLISLGK
+29 QGLISLGQ
-37 TILTTNGL
+37 TVLTTNGL

-61 ISFREYKSKYSDMV
+61 ISFREYKSKYSDMI
-75 LDSMQW
+75 LDTMQW

-89 VSMPKATEDESY
+89 VSMPEATEDESY
-101 NLVDGKSIDMYK
+101 SLVEGQSVDMYK

-128 PYQFYVT
+128 PYQFFVT
-135 IKREQLEEAFTSET
+135 IKRTQLEEAFTSET
-149 AMNGFIGAI
+149 SMNGFIGAI

-168 SLEGLARNCINN
+168 SLESLARNCINN
-180 FIAERLKSKK
+180 FIGERVSSKK
-190 CTFNLLGMYNNETGK
+190 ATYNLLAMYNSETNK
-205 KLTVTTCKHDKEFL
+205 QLTANTCLHDKEFL

-225 INLISK
+225 INLTSK
-231 YMENMTTIY
+231 YMENMSSMY
-240 NDGTQTRHTPKA
+240 NDGTQKRHTPKS

-268 VVQYQAFRDGY
+268 VVQYQAFREGY

-287 TSFWQSIKSPDSIFV
+287 TSFWQSIK
-302 KPASDNAEASDNAK
+302 KPADINIKK
-316 ASDNAEAISQSNIL
+316 ASDGVALQQSNVI
-330 AILYDRDALGLY
+330 AIMYDRDALGLY

-377 FVVFYLAD
+377 FVVFYIAD
-385 ADSEATK
+385 E

>member
-1 MAVKQIYN
+1 MATNQIYN
-9 IVNSVNSQT
+9 IVNSVNKQT
-18 MGLDDLSVVDE
+18 MGLTELSVVDE
-29 QGLISLGK
+29 QGLISLGE
-37 TILTTNGL
+37 TVLTTNGL

-50 NSLAQRIGRTI
+50 NSLAQRIGKTI

-89 VSMPKATEDESY
+89 VSMPEATKDESY
-101 NLVDGKSIDMYK
+101 NLIDGQSVDMYK
-113 VANPKVTQSFFTTET
+113 VANPKVTQSFFTSET

-135 IKREQLEEAFTSET
+135 VKRTQLKEAFTSET
-149 AMNGFIGAI
+149 SMNGFIGAI

-168 SLEGLARNCINN
+168 SLESLARNCINN
-180 FIAERLKSKK
+180 FIGEKVNAAKQI
-190 CTFNLLGMYNNETGK
+190 NLLEMYNNETTST
-205 KLTVTTCKHDKEFL
+205 LTVDTCLHNKEFL

-225 INLISK
+225 INLYSK
-231 YMENMTTIY
+231 YMENMSTEY
-240 NDGTQTRHTPKA
+240 NDGTQTRHTPKS

-268 VVQYQAFRDGY
+268 VVQYQAFRDNY

-287 TSFWQSIKSPDSIFV
+287 TSFWQSV
-302 KPASDNAEASDNAK
+302 KKPSDIHVKISSDGTEIT
-316 ASDNAEAISQSNIL
+316 SSGIL
-330 AILYDRDALGLY
+330 AVLYDRDALGLY

-377 FVVFYLAD
+377 FVVFVIA
-385 ADSEATK
+385 